1 MASIDIRVNSK
12 EEITNIEFADS
23 MENNAYILTKYT
35 GYAGIQIEN
44 EDFGVEISS
53 KEDAQNL
60 IKALEKAIELGWWK
74 E

>member
-1 MASIDIRVNSK
+1 MASIDVRKDTKTKISK
-12 EEITNIEFADS
+12 IQFSDS
-23 MENNAYILTKYT
+23 MYGCAYYLDSNGGHAVT
-35 GYAGIQIEN
+35 IQGACAVYIA
-44 EDFGVEISS
+44 S